1 MLNFFSNN
9 KKLLII
15 FIIIFSSIFY
25 SSLKFAK
32 KDFLPC
38 GGLNI
43 ESNSKEII
51 KRCGLRDYTHYI
63 KLAKDYKDFGKAT
76 DENKWVENNW
86 PIGPSFFYLISMF
99 IVGQDGQIIKPLMVL
114 NSLLWSFI
122 FTFLLNFLNKK
133 NFLISLPIILFGFFS
148 YLFQKFFFLYGIID
162 SGGWATV
169 LFILSIISFIKI
181 QKKNYLDLKIKDYL
195 PASFLMSLSTIFRLN
210 FDLAVYVSIL
220 FFSLSIL
227 TLYLFKIFKNKK
239 YYKFSLVDYGEFSK
253 ILKIF
258 VLALIICLPLKIYHG
273 GFFNAK
279 SGSPFHIH
287 WIPKSTLEKMGGGY
301 VFDGGGSISCRIKPS
316 LCNKLDKVQKEHEK
330 VEFEKS
336 GETRMYWNLYF
347 DRELFA
353 SLAVY
358 TFLTNPIKWLYL
370 KWIKI
375 FPNWWFQNGMI
386 EKTVNYSKTDK
397 FFDIIL
403 LIMILSL
410 FILLF
415 LNIIKDSEKSL
426 IFFIL
431 PLGLTYLVVFTVW
444 HFEAR
449 YLIPAKGIIFFVSIY
464 ILLNA
469 FKNIKLKKQPRQIW
483 KKNN

>member
-1 MLNFFSNN
+1 M
-9 KKLLII
+9 
-15 FIIIFSSIFY
+15 
-25 SSLKFAK
+25 A
-32 KDFLPC
+32 
-38 GGLNI
+38 
-43 ESNSKEII
+43 
-51 KRCGLRDYTHYI
+51 H
-63 KLAKDYKDFGKAT
+63 
-76 DENKWVENNW
+76 W
-86 PIGPSFFYLISMF
+86 PIFFLSDSMF

-122 FTFLLNFLNKK
+122 FTFLLNFLIKK
-133 NFLISLPIILFGFFS
+133 FLISLPIILFGFFS

-169 LFILSIISFIKI
+169 FFILSIISFIKI

-330 VEFEKS
+330 VEFEKVEKPECI
-336 GETRMYWNLYF
+336 GIYILIENYL
-347 DRELFA
+347 LF
-353 SLAVY
+353 SIY

-370 KWIKI
+370 
-375 FPNWWFQNGMI
+375 NGL
-386 EKTVNYSKTDK
+386 K
-397 FFDIIL
+397 FFQ
-403 LIMILSL
+403 IMV
-410 FILLF
+410 
-415 LNIIKDSEKSL
+415 SE
-426 IFFIL
+426 
-431 PLGLTYLVVFTVW
+431 W
-444 HFEAR
+444 HD
-449 YLIPAKGIIFFVSIY
+449 
-464 ILLNA
+464 
-469 FKNIKLKKQPRQIW
+469 
-483 KKNN
+483 